1 MSGTRFVSGIALLSV
16 FLGGAS
22 AQALSDQ
29 ELLRLGAG
37 EAAEQIAQGELTS
50 ERLTGVL
57 LERLEANR
65 HLNAF
70 ITVNAEAALRQAR
83 RADEHRESGGDL
95 PPLHGVPV
103 VLKDNIDVAG
113 LASTAGTP
121 ALAGHV
127 PAESAPV
134 AQALTDAGAIVL
146 GKTNMHELAF
156 GITSQNFEYG
166 AVRNPYNALTFPG
179 GSSGGTAVAVAAL
192 MAPAGL
198 GTDTGGSVR
207 IPSALTGLYGF
218 RPSVGRYDQQ
228 GITPISHTRDTAGPI
243 ARNMADAVLL
253 DGVLAGTSTGEDPVS
268 LDDLRIG
275 VPRGYFYE
283 NLDPDTR
290 ALTDAALKQL
300 EEAGVT
306 LVEADLE
313 GIGELNRKVG
323 FPLAL
328 YEVLRTL
335 PEYLEGTSPA
345 VTVLEV
351 IENTASPD
359 VAGAL
364 DSAIGEDREVGTED
378 DAISEAAYR
387 QAMDE
392 FRPQLQELYR
402 DYFEQHDVEAVI
414 FPATP
419 LPARLIEGSVESVM
433 LNGEAVSPF
442 PTYIRNTDPGSN
454 AGIPGLTVPVGVTP
468 QGLPV
473 AVELDG
479 PAGSDR
485 RLLAIGLAL
494 ESVLGHPPRP
504 VLDGGQR
511 E

>member
-1 MSGTRFVSGIALLSV
+1 MSGTRFVSGITLLSV

-22 AQALSDQ
+22 AQAMSDQ
-29 ELLRLGAG
+29 EILHLGAG
-37 EAAEQIAQGELTS
+37 EAAAQIAEGELSS

-57 LERLEANR
+57 LERLKANR

-70 ITVNAEAALRQAR
+70 IAVNDEAALRQAR
-83 RADEHRESGGDL
+83 QADEQVAAGGDL

-113 LASTAGTP
+113 LPNTAGTP
-121 ALAGHV
+121 ALAEHV
-127 PAESAPV
+127 PEHSAPV

-166 AVRNPYNALTFPG
+166 AARNPYNALTFPG

-192 MAPAGL
+192 MAPVGL

-218 RPSVGRYDQQ
+218 RPSVGRYEQD

-243 ARNMADAVLL
+243 ARDMADVVLL
-253 DGVLAGTSTGEDPVS
+253 DGVLAGTAMREVPAS
-268 LDDLRIG
+268 LDGLRLG

-283 NLDPDTR
+283 NLDPGTR
-290 ALTDAALKQL
+290 ALMDAALKQL
-300 EEAGVT
+300 DEAGVT

-313 GIGELNRKVG
+313 GIGELNHKVS
-323 FPLAL
+323 FPVVL

-345 VTVLEV
+345 VSLQDV

-364 DSAIGEDREVGTED
+364 GSAIGEDMKVGTED
-378 DAISEAAYR
+378 DAISEETYR
-387 QAMDE
+387 QAVDE
-392 FRPQLQELYR
+392 FRPQLQGLYR

-433 LNGEAVSPF
+433 LNGEAVSTF

-468 QGLPV
+468 EGLPV
-473 AVELDG
+473 ALELDG
-479 PAGSDR
+479 RAGSDR

-504 VLDGGQR
+504 VPDGGQR